1 LKEKYALI
9 DTWVQEAKNND
20 KAAKEQL
27 INTFK
32 PLILS
37 VIQKYIY
44 DTDAYEDA
52 LQDGALVVLEAVQ
65 AYDPDLGVV
74 FPFYLKN
81 RLFHHFVN
89 AAKAIKKQQE
99 NERAVTGGG
108 EDGEN
113 SLEQYPDA
121 GPSPEKEMVRQEK
134 NAVLEQML
142 AEIRAERADV
152 IRLRYFEE
160 KSLNEIAQIL
170 DISPCLAGVHVHRG
184 IEALRKN
191 KYRLQ

>member
-1 LKEKYALI
+1 MKEKYALM

-20 KAAKEQL
+20 KAAKELL
-27 INTFK
+27 IKTFK

-37 VIQKYIY
+37 VMQKYIY

-99 NERAVTGGG
+99 NECAVPGGG
-108 EDGEN
+108 EDWEN

-134 NAVLEQML
+134 HAVLEQRL
-142 AEIRAERADV
+142 AEIRAERADA
-152 IRLRYFEE
+152 IRLRYFEG

-170 DISPCLAGVHVHRG
+170 GISPCLAGVHVHRG
-184 IEALRKN
+184 IETLRKN
-191 KYRLQ
+191 KHRLQ

>member
-1 LKEKYALI
+1 MKEKYALM

-20 KAAKEQL
+20 KAAKELL
-27 INTFK
+27 IKTFK

-37 VIQKYIY
+37 VMQKYIY

-52 LQDGALVVLEAVQ
+52 LQDGALVVMEAVQ

-99 NERAVTGGG
+99 NECAVPGGG

-134 NAVLEQML
+134 HAVLEQML
-142 AEIRAERADV
+142 AEIRAERADA
-152 IRLRYFEE
+152 IRLRYFEG

-170 DISPCLAGVHVHRG
+170 GISPCLAGVHVHRG
-184 IEALRKN
+184 IETLRKN
-191 KYRLQ
+191 KHRLQ

>member
-1 LKEKYALI
+1 MKEKYTLI
-9 DTWVQEAKNND
+9 DTWVQEAKNSNQ
-20 KAAKEQL
+20 AAKEQL

-37 VIQKYIY
+37 VMQKYIY

-99 NERAVTGGG
+99 NECAVPGGG

-134 NAVLEQML
+134 HAVLEQML
-142 AEIRAERADV
+142 AEIRAERADA
-152 IRLRYFEE
+152 IRLRYFEG

-170 DISPCLAGVHVHRG
+170 GISPCLAGVHVHRG
-184 IEALRKN
+184 IETLRKN
-191 KYRLQ
+191 KHRLQ

>member
-1 LKEKYALI
+1 MKEKYALI

-65 AYDPDLGVV
+65 AYDPDLGV

-191 KYRLQ
+191 KHRLQ

>member
-1 LKEKYALI
+1 MKEKYALM

-20 KAAKEQL
+20 KAAKELL
-27 INTFK
+27 IKTFK

-37 VIQKYIY
+37 VMQKYIY

-99 NERAVTGGG
+99 NECAVPGGG

-134 NAVLEQML
+134 HAVLEQRL
-142 AEIRAERADV
+142 AEIRAERADA
-152 IRLRYFEE
+152 IRLRYFEG

-170 DISPCLAGVHVHRG
+170 GISPCLAGVHVHRG
-184 IEALRKN
+184 IETLRNN
-191 KYRLQ
+191 KHRLQ

>member
-1 LKEKYALI
+1 MKEKYALI

-99 NERAVTGGG
+99 NGAPSQAVGRMGKTAW
-108 EDGEN
+108 N
-113 SLEQYPDA
+113 
-121 GPSPEKEMVRQEK
+121 
-134 NAVLEQML
+134 NIQML
-142 AEIRAERADV
+142 GHRQKKKWSDR
-152 IRLRYFEE
+152 
-160 KSLNEIAQIL
+160 KKTQ
-170 DISPCLAGVHVHRG
+170 CLSRCSQ
-184 IEALRKN
+184 K
-191 KYRLQ
+191 

>member
-1 LKEKYALI
+1 M
-9 DTWVQEAKNND
+9 
-20 KAAKEQL
+20 
-27 INTFK
+27 
-32 PLILS
+32 
-37 VIQKYIY
+37 
-44 DTDAYEDA
+44 
-52 LQDGALVVLEAVQ
+52 
-65 AYDPDLGVV
+65 
-74 FPFYLKN
+74 
-81 RLFHHFVN
+81 FHHFVN
-89 AAKAIKKQQE
+89 VAKAIKKQQE

-142 AEIRAERADV
+142 VEIRAERADA
-152 IRLRYFEE
+152 IRLRYFEG

-184 IEALRKN
+184 IEDLRKN
-191 KYRLQ
+191 KHRLQ

>member
-1 LKEKYALI
+1 MKEKYALM

-20 KAAKEQL
+20 KAAKELL
-27 INTFK
+27 IKTFK

-37 VIQKYIY
+37 VMQKYIY

-99 NERAVTGGG
+99 NECAVPGGG

-134 NAVLEQML
+134 HAVLEQML
-142 AEIRAERADV
+142 AEIRAERADA
-152 IRLRYFEE
+152 IRLRYFEG

-170 DISPCLAGVHVHRG
+170 GISPCLAGVHVHRG
-184 IEALRKN
+184 IETLRKN
-191 KYRLQ
+191 KHRLQ

>member
-1 LKEKYALI
+1 MKEKYALI

-20 KAAKEQL
+20 KVAKELL
-27 INTFK
+27 IKTFK

-37 VIQKYIY
+37 VMQKYIY
-44 DTDAYEDA
+44 DTEAYEDA

-99 NERAVTGGG
+99 NERSVTGGR
-108 EDGEN
+108 EDGAD

-134 NAVLEQML
+134 NTVLQQML
-142 AEIRAERADV
+142 TEIRTERADA
-152 IRLRYFEE
+152 IRLRYFEG

-191 KYRLQ
+191 KHRLQ

>member
-1 LKEKYALI
+1 MKEKYALM
-9 DTWVQEAKNND
+9 DTWVQEAKNSNQ
-20 KAAKEQL
+20 AAKEQL

-37 VIQKYIY
+37 VMQKYIY

-99 NERAVTGGG
+99 NECAVPGGG

-134 NAVLEQML
+134 HAVLEQML
-142 AEIRAERADV
+142 AEIRAERADA
-152 IRLRYFEE
+152 IRLRYFEG

-170 DISPCLAGVHVHRG
+170 GISPCLAGVHAVSYTHLTLPT
-184 IEALRKN
+184 I
-191 KYRLQ
+191 RLV

>member
-1 LKEKYALI
+1 MKEKYTLM

-20 KAAKEQL
+20 KAAKELL
-27 INTFK
+27 IKTFK

-37 VIQKYIY
+37 VMQKYIY

-65 AYDPDLGVV
+65 AYNPDLGVV

-89 AAKAIKKQQE
+89 AAKATKKQQE
-99 NERAVTGGG
+99 NECAVPGGG

-134 NAVLEQML
+134 HAVLEQML
-142 AEIRAERADV
+142 AEIRAERADA
-152 IRLRYFEE
+152 IRLRYFEG

-170 DISPCLAGVHVHRG
+170 GISPCLAGVHVHRG
-184 IEALRKN
+184 IETLRKN
-191 KYRLQ
+191 KHRLQ

>member
-1 LKEKYALI
+1 MKEKYALM

-20 KAAKEQL
+20 KAAKELL
-27 INTFK
+27 IKTFK

-37 VIQKYIY
+37 VMQKYID

-99 NERAVTGGG
+99 NECAVPGGG

-134 NAVLEQML
+134 HAVLEQRL
-142 AEIRAERADV
+142 AEIRAERADA
-152 IRLRYFEE
+152 IRLRYFEG

-170 DISPCLAGVHVHRG
+170 GISPCLAGVHVHRG
-184 IEALRKN
+184 IETLRKN
-191 KYRLQ
+191 KHRLQ

>member
-1 LKEKYALI
+1 MKEKYALM

-20 KAAKEQL
+20 KAAKELL
-27 INTFK
+27 IKTFK

-37 VIQKYIY
+37 VMQKYIF
-44 DTDAYEDA
+44 DTDAYEVA

-99 NERAVTGGG
+99 NECAVPGGG

-134 NAVLEQML
+134 HAVLEQRL
-142 AEIRAERADV
+142 AEIRAERADA
-152 IRLRYFEE
+152 IRLRYFEG

-170 DISPCLAGVHVHRG
+170 GISPCLAGVHVHRG
-184 IEALRKN
+184 IETLRKN
-191 KYRLQ
+191 KHRLQ

>member
-1 LKEKYALI
+1 MKEKYTLI
-9 DTWVQEAKNND
+9 DTWVQEAKNSNQ
-20 KAAKEQL
+20 AAKEQL

-37 VIQKYIY
+37 VMQKYIY
-44 DTDAYEDA
+44 DTEAYEDA

-89 AAKAIKKQQE
+89 VAKAIKKQQE

-134 NAVLEQML
+134 TQ
-142 AEIRAERADV
+142 
-152 IRLRYFEE
+152 
-160 KSLNEIAQIL
+160 
-170 DISPCLAGVHVHRG
+170 CLSRCS
-184 IEALRKN
+184 
-191 KYRLQ
+191 

>member
-1 LKEKYALI
+1 MKEKYALM

-20 KAAKEQL
+20 KAAKELL
-27 INTFK
+27 IKTFK

-37 VIQKYIY
+37 VMQKYIY

-99 NERAVTGGG
+99 NECAVPGGG

-134 NAVLEQML
+134 HAVLEQRL
-142 AEIRAERADV
+142 AEIRAERADA
-152 IRLRYFEE
+152 IRLRYFEG

-170 DISPCLAGVHVHRG
+170 GISPCLAGVHVHLSL
-184 IEALRKN
+184 IHI
-191 KYRLQ
+191 

>member
-1 LKEKYALI
+1 MKEKYALM

-20 KAAKEQL
+20 KAAKELL
-27 INTFK
+27 IKTFK

-37 VIQKYIY
+37 VMQKYIY

-99 NERAVTGGG
+99 NECAVPGGG

-134 NAVLEQML
+134 HAVLEQRL
-142 AEIRAERADV
+142 AEIRAERADA
-152 IRLRYFEE
+152 IRLRYFEG

-170 DISPCLAGVHVHRG
+170 GISPCLAGVHVHRG
-184 IEALRKN
+184 IETLRKN
-191 KYRLQ
+191 KHRLQ

>member
-1 LKEKYALI
+1 LKEKYALM

-20 KAAKEQL
+20 KAAKELL
-27 INTFK
+27 IKTFK

-37 VIQKYIY
+37 VMQKYIY

-99 NERAVTGGG
+99 NECAVPGGG

-134 NAVLEQML
+134 HAVLEQRL
-142 AEIRAERADV
+142 AEIRAERADA
-152 IRLRYFEE
+152 IRLRYFEG

-170 DISPCLAGVHVHRG
+170 GISPCLAGVHVHRG
-184 IEALRKN
+184 IETLRKN
-191 KYRLQ
+191 KHRLQ

>member
-1 LKEKYALI
+1 MKEKYALM

-20 KAAKEQL
+20 KAAKELL
-27 INTFK
+27 IKTFK

-37 VIQKYIY
+37 VMQKYIY

-99 NERAVTGGG
+99 NECAVPGGG

-134 NAVLEQML
+134 HAVLEQML
-142 AEIRAERADV
+142 AEIRAERADA
-152 IRLRYFEE
+152 IRLRYFEG

-170 DISPCLAGVHVHRG
+170 GISPCLAGVHAVSYTHLTLPT
-184 IEALRKN
+184 I
-191 KYRLQ
+191 RLV